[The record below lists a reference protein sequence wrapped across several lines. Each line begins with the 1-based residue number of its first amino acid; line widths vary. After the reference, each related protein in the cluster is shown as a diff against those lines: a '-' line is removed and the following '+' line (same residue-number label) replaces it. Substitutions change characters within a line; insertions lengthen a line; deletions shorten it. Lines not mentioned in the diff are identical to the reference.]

1 MKKKQS
7 VYIYITINVFNNYL
21 LSTDYMSGI
30 GLGTRDSSENQI
42 VKIWVLRVYILV
54 RVKTKGKKIAEHY
67 KALFPISESWSF
79 N

>member
-42 VKIWVLRVYILV
+42 VKI
-54 RVKTKGKKIAEHY
+54 
-67 KALFPISESWSF
+67 
-79 N
+79 